1 MPLLT
6 PIVLI
11 YNTIAI
17 KNPKLVSLLQSYIY
31 KVNLRLAFINNLS
44 KTY

>member
-11 YNTIAI
+11 YNIIAVN
-17 KNPKLVSLLQSYIY
+17 NPKLVLLLQSYIY
-31 KVNLRLAFINNLS
+31 KVNLRLAFINDLG

>member
-6 PIVLI
+6 RTLFI
-11 YNTIAI
+11 YNTIAV
-17 KNPKLVSLLQSYIY
+17 KNTKLVLLLQSCIY
-31 KVNLRLAFINNLS
+31 KADLKLAFINDLG

>member
-6 PIVLI
+6 PTVLI

-17 KNPKLVSLLQSYIY
+17 KNAKLISLLQSCIC
-31 KVNLRLAFINNLS
+31 KVDLRLAFINNLG

>member
-11 YNTIAI
+11 YNTIAV
-17 KNPKLVSLLQSYIY
+17 KNPELVLLLQSHIY
-31 KVNLRLAFINNLS
+31 KVDLKLAFINDPG
-44 KTY
+44 KTH

>member
-1 MPLLT
+1 MTLLT

-11 YNTIAI
+11 YNTIAV
-17 KNPKLVSLLQSYIY
+17 KNPELVLLLQSCIY
-31 KVNLRLAFINNLS
+31 KVDLRLAFINDLG

>member
-6 PIVLI
+6 LIVLI
-11 YNTIAI
+11 YNIIAI
-17 KNPKLVSLLQSYIY
+17 KNPELVSLLQSRIC
-31 KVNLRLAFINNLS
+31 KVDLRLAFINDPG